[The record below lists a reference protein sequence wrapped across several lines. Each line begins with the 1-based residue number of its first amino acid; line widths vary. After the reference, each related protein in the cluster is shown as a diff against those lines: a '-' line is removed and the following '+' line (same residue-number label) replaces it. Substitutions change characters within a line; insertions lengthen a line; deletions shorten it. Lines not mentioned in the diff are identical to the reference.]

1 MNTRLLSLA
10 VALALAIGGGAASG
24 QAMAQTAP
32 SSPFV
37 ASAVGDWLY
46 NAQGNKIG
54 SVRRLTDGGRT
65 VVVMIGFY
73 FSIDGIYEARVPAS
87 ALSIVNGR
95 ATLQPATF
103 QALNAAPRSR
113 G

>member
-1 MNTRLLSLA
+1 MNTRLFSLA
-10 VALALAIGGGAASG
+10 VALALTIGGGAISG
-24 QAMAQTAP
+24 EAMGQTAA
-32 SSPFV
+32 SSPFA
-37 ASAVGDWLY
+37 ASAVGSWLY

-54 SVRRLTDGGRT
+54 SVRRLTDGGQT

-73 FSIDGIYEARVPAS
+73 FSIDGIYQARVPAS
-87 ALSIVNGR
+87 ALSMVNGK
-95 ATLQPATF
+95 ATLQPATV

>member
-10 VALALAIGGGAASG
+10 GALALAIGGGAVSG
-24 QAMAQTAP
+24 QVMAQTAA
-32 SSPFV
+32 SSSFS
-37 ASAVGDWLY
+37 ASAVGGWLY

-54 SVRRLTDGGRT
+54 SVRRLTDGGQT

-73 FSIDGIYEARVPAS
+73 FSIDGIYQASVPAS
-87 ALSIVNGR
+87 ALSMVNGK

-103 QALNAAPRSR
+103 QALNAVPRSR

>member
-1 MNTRLLSLA
+1 MNTRFPGLA
-10 VALALAIGGGAASG
+10 VALALTIGGGAISG
-24 QAMAQTAP
+24 QAMAQTAA
-32 SSPFV
+32 SSPFS

-73 FSIDGIYEARVPAS
+73 FSADGIYEARVPSS
-87 ALSIVNGR
+87 ALSMVGGK